1 MNQIEIGKFIA
12 ECRKKQN
19 LTQIQLAEKLNVTD
33 RAVSKWERGMCLP
46 DISLLQEL
54 SDVLNINVAEL
65 LDGKR
70 SEKKEIDSYDILN
83 TLKYTE
89 IKTMEKHKN
98 NINLIMLSVIV
109 FISLILIIFNL
120 KINYYFHLKYN
131 YNIQDI
137 NVGENDI
144 PSISNIENKINKIRN
159 DQGIYSDDDYKII
172 INILEQMCTNTNFE
186 KESKILSKTYF
197 EFDEIYDL
205 YNDRDMLSY
214 DNIYNILKKYKID
227 NKQIEKININIDKYN
242 QKVSAINVFI
252 NSKYS
257 YYSNYDD
264 GIGYISYYFLKDKH
278 EVYLDILNIII
289 KGGKINE

>member
-1 MNQIEIGKFIA
+1 MNQIKIGKFIA

-19 LTQIQLAEKLNVTD
+19 LTQIQLAEKLNITD
-33 RAVSKWERGMCLP
+33 RAVSKWERGMSLP

-54 SDVLNINVAEL
+54 SDILNINVTEL

-70 SEKKEIDSYDILN
+70 SEKKKIDSDDILN

-98 NINLIMLSVIV
+98 NINLIMLSLIV

-120 KINYYFHLKYN
+120 KINYYFYLKYN

-172 INILEQMCTNTNFE
+172 INFLEQMCTNTNFE

-205 YNDRDMLSY
+205 YNDRDMLFY
-214 DNIYNILKKYKID
+214 DNIYNILKD

-242 QKVSAINVFI
+242 QKASAINVFI

-264 GIGYISYYFLKDKH
+264 GIGYITYYFLKDKH
-278 EVYLDILNIII
+278 EVYLDILNMII